1 MGGERERSAAYGAV
15 SWIVAN
21 TVVEEMEME
30 MELVGYGSRKA
41 HGVVGEG
48 IGSAIAQRDGDA

>member
-1 MGGERERSAAYGAV
+1 M
-15 SWIVAN
+15 
-21 TVVEEMEME
+21 EEMELE

-48 IGSAIAQRDGDA
+48 IGSAIAQRGGDA